1 MSKINANAFIG
12 HLLFLILVVQLVE
25 IRSTTSM
32 PPFYGHIICV
42 CLVSFVHHLW
52 LTLHHARCLGQQ
64 HSFCRTS
71 YQCAI
76 QEEFFLW
83 LSKTLR
89 TDLLSLFSKLLIS
102 FGILLRS
109 NRIVSTMFIF
119 FLNAHWAMIYTIY
132 KVLYIFVCPRNAI
145 FFIVCFW
152 WFSGI
157 WECMIRIRHNSIT

>member
-1 MSKINANAFIG
+1 MSG
-12 HLLFLILVVQLVE
+12 FL
-25 IRSTTSM
+25 RS
-32 PPFYGHIICV
+32 
-42 CLVSFVHHLW
+42 SFVTHTSPCKVL
-52 LTLHHARCLGQQ
+52 
-64 HSFCRTS
+64 RTATFLLPDFLS
-71 YQCAI
+71 MCDTRRV
-76 QEEFFLW
+76 FLW

-109 NRIVSTMFIF
+109 NRIVSTMVIF

-152 WFSGI
+152 CFSGI
-157 WECMIRIRHNSIT
+157 WECMVRIRHNSIT